1 MQDSDDHPAR
11 RCGPAQLEMPSGWIF
26 APSDEVLVIHYLS
39 KKSKNE
45 PLPCPYAVLECDLY
59 GREPNEIWKEF
70 GGDRLKG
77 KIDLDVGLFFF
88 TRLKKKGGSH
98 GSSRIDRSVGNN
110 DGTWHEDRSL
120 RRIVC
125 TETKK
130 IIGSKRRFT
139 YRSNRSH
146 NRGRVSWHMFE
157 ISLPGNSS
165 DHVVCQ
171 LKRKERKSVESGRG
185 DAGVEN
191 ENGQGAPKLQ
201 RTVSRTDQAGP
212 SFFNSDRTL
221 ESNEAK
227 RNGSGCGKEMVAINS
242 IESGRGDAGVENDDD
257 EGVEKR
263 QRTDSWTNQEAG
275 PSFFNSNETPESY
288 EGKRN
293 STASGEE
300 TGASIGGGGGHSFDL
315 NLEWTDPDEDDT
327 SDSDAKDSAE

>member
-171 LKRKERKSVESGRG
+171 LKRKERKSMESGRG

-201 RTVSRTDQAGP
+201 RT
-212 SFFNSDRTL
+212 NL
-221 ESNEAK
+221 EE
-227 RNGSGCGKEMVAINS
+227 
-242 IESGRGDAGVENDDD
+242 GDAGVENDDD

-275 PSFFNSNETPESY
+275 PSFFNSNKTPESY

-300 TGASIGGGGGHSFDL
+300 TGASIGGGGGGHSFDL
-315 NLEWTDPDEDDT
+315 NIEWTDPDEDDT